1 MLPVG
6 PMQCRISIFVLKQ
19 LDCYRTSNDLMKEAR
34 QPRRLEAINNIGARR
49 TTLFAL
55 KNVSL
60 FAWVLQICSTS
71 LISMAAAHRGQRVM
85 VAVRDRLDEVNI
97 RICVPRNP
105 FPFH

>member
-6 PMQCRISIFVLKQ
+6 PMQRRISIFVLKQ

-60 FAWVLQICSTS
+60 FAWVLQIWFDQLDFHDGCTPR
-71 LISMAAAHRGQRVM
+71 AACDGRRA
-85 VAVRDRLDEVNI
+85 
-97 RICVPRNP
+97 
-105 FPFH
+105 

>member
-19 LDCYRTSNDLMKEAR
+19 LDCYRISNDLMKEAR

-60 FAWVLQICSTS
+60 FAWVLQIWFDQLDFHDGGTPR
-71 LISMAAAHRGQRVM
+71 AACDGRRA
-85 VAVRDRLDEVNI
+85 
-97 RICVPRNP
+97 
-105 FPFH
+105 